1 MMVLLNISIII
12 KILFVFFAL
21 FVLLPGRLFK
31 PAQDDSFLDT
41 FFINLTHMVF
51 IAILLVPFLV
61 IIKMYDL
68 FSLSLSFFLIF
79 LSPNIYNLCKHRSLV
94 EIKKELRHR
103 ETVMTTYLLDV
114 LDRRVSPL
122 VQFGRYLIRR
132 FVILRERL
140 RNPDRTTILYILLWT
155 AVFGYAAYLRLY
167 DSFIHFTPGTSDPYP
182 IIRSI
187 KYLEI
192 NRLFYEHIY
201 PEGFSSIVSVFHLLS
216 FLDLVHIFRFF
227 GPLMALVLVLSVYYV
242 AFKVTSNKWAALISA
257 FIYGTFTTSQ
267 LPIEFY
273 RQTTTLPQ
281 EFAMVFLLPTLYFLL
296 QYLTTR
302 QKRYLFLFFEGLV
315 IIFKVHS
322 IVAVMAFW
330 GVVAIFITGSFNRLW
345 DRQVF
350 FRVLGAGALATFLGH
365 LTILIGLMTGYRF
378 HGSSLG
384 MITVFTPQ
392 ITLAYLELSPLLWG
406 GSLISL
412 FVVIYGIFFCKSKEE
427 KIRYSFF
434 GIFYFLLILEYQ
446 ANYFHLRHLV
456 AQYRTGQFV
465 ALTATIIAGISFHLF
480 TLKDVVKKPLFHK
493 VFYPV
498 ITLGTLL
505 ILGTAFPAKPPVT
518 FKMGYEASMANYL
531 RISKEYTP
539 LQWLIVSQVEEY
551 PLALHK
557 GWHMNTANFLER
569 YSPFEEELPIDT
581 PNIFIFVEKEIFKVI
596 VNRTQE
602 DYDWRWDQMR
612 RMEEWCRIYIS
623 NHKDMNIFYNDE
635 KFEVY
640 AIHKEKGLK
649 PIIPFKEGRE

>member
-1 MMVLLNISIII
+1 MVLLNISIII

-167 DSFIHFTPGTSDPYP
+167 DPFIHLTPGLSDPYP
-182 IIRSI
+182 II
-187 KYLEI
+187 KNVKNLEM
-192 NRLFYEHIY
+192 NRLFPEHIY
-201 PEGFSSIVSVFHLLS
+201 PEGFSSILSVFHFLS
-216 FLDLVHIFRFF
+216 FLDLAHILRLF

-242 AFKVTSNKWAALISA
+242 TLKATSNKWAALIPA
-257 FIYGTFTTSQ
+257 FIYGAFTNNNQ
-267 LPIEFY
+267 LPIELG
-273 RQTTTLPQ
+273 RQITTLNQ

-296 QYLTTR
+296 QYLITR

-330 GVVAIFITGSFNRLW
+330 GMVAIFITGLFNRLW

-350 FRVLGAGALATFLGH
+350 LKVLGAGALATFLGH
-365 LTILIGLMTGYRF
+365 LTLLIGLMTGYRF
-378 HGSSLG
+378 HGSSAA
-384 MITVFTPQ
+384 MITLFAPQ
-392 ITLAYLELSPLLWG
+392 HTSPYLSLSPLLWVI
-406 GSLISL
+406 SFLAFFVLIFSL
-412 FVVIYGIFFCKSKEE
+412 FFCHSKE
-427 KIRYSFF
+427 KRIAYLFPC
-434 GIFYFLLILEYQ
+434 IFYLLLVLEYQ
-446 ANYFHLRHLV
+446 ANYFHIRHLV
-456 AQYRTGQFV
+456 ARYRTGQFV
-465 ALTATIIAGISFHLF
+465 ALTAAVIAGVSFHLF

-493 VFYPV
+493 VFYPA

-505 ILGTAFPAKPPVT
+505 ALGTAFPAKPPVS
-518 FKMGYEASMANYL
+518 FRMGYEAAMANYL

-551 PLALHK
+551 SLALNK

-581 PNIFIFVEKEIFKVI
+581 PHIFIFVEKEIFKITVE
-596 VNRTQE
+596 RTQE

-612 RMEEWCRIYIS
+612 RMEEWCRIYMS
-623 NHKDMNIFYNDE
+623 NHKNMNIFYNDE